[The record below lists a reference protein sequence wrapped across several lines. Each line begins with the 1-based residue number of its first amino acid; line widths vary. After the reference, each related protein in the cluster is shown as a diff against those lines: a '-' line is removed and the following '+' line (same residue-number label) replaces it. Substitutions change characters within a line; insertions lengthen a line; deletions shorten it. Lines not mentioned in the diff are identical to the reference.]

1 MSKSREGDKFEVR
14 QTTTSD
20 FEAVMKISEGLYSG
34 MDIIPSVFHEYVTD
48 ANRVF
53 FVAVDKRSREL
64 VRARYGDTFSRFAQ
78 FFGSFRFALLEFE

>member
-14 QTTTSD
+14 QATTSD

-48 ANRVF
+48 TNRVF

-64 VRARYGDTFSRFAQ
+64 VRALYED
-78 FFGSFRFALLEFE
+78 SF